1 MPRIGRHRH
10 QLGSP
15 LWEAG
20 APDEVRAELDFH
32 LEMLTREFE
41 ARGMSRDQARA
52 EAVRRFGDPA
62 RISATS
68 LTSAR
73 ERDSAMRRS
82 HYIIDLSQDIRFA
95 FRQLARAR
103 AFTVIVLLTLGI
115 GIGATTA
122 IYSVLLAVVLRAI
135 PAAHPERVV
144 YVAER
149 YQGQTSN
156 MSIGNFVDVERQATS
171 FDGLGAIVYRS
182 FNLAE
187 GEAPERVFGAAV
199 SASLFKVLGIPAALG
214 RTIANDEDVP
224 GNDDVVVLSDGLWT
238 RRFGRDPAVLGRTI
252 RLNTRPY
259 RVIGVMPPL
268 FNPTISD
275 EQLWVPAAFTTT
287 QRAQHDEHY
296 IDVLGLLKPG
306 VSRQQAAAD
315 VDRIMVDLVARYPN
329 ANIDRRGTVTSIADV
344 VLGNL
349 QQRLFVLFGAVLLV
363 LLIAC
368 ANVSNLLLARG
379 ASRAKE
385 LAIRTAVG
393 AERGRLVRQLLVETG
408 VLAVASAALGIPM
421 AAAVVKVIVARAP
434 TGIPRLTETTID
446 GGVAAF
452 AIVLAVL
459 CSVIA
464 GLIPALRASRRD
476 PQQDL
481 RDGGRGAMGTVR
493 DRVRSVLVIGEVA
506 LALTLL
512 IGASLLIRSAVA
524 MERSE
529 PGFDPQ
535 GALIG
540 RISLPEAAYREPTRV
555 VQTLERIVDA
565 LTAQPGIVA
574 AGATSQAPM
583 GPGGGSNGLLAE
595 GRAPTPANIVDTRL
609 RMISP
614 GYLQAMRIPLRRGR
628 AFTDRDVSGTER
640 VAIISEE
647 TARRLWPGE
656 DPVGKRLQCCEG
668 SEADPRNK
676 TVVGVVGDVRSSG
689 LGSPIVPE
697 FYLPI
702 AQAPDVAW
710 DWIQR
715 SMTLVVRGKGSD
727 GSALAGAMRTAVHA
741 VDATVPLDR
750 VTTMNQAMAT
760 SVAPARFNT
769 LLLTT
774 LGAIGLVLAALGIYG
789 VVSYFVSVRLHEI
802 GVRLMLG
809 ATGRQVVRLLVV
821 QGLRPVVI
829 GLMVGLVGAAVST
842 RALASSLFGVS
853 SLDVPSYAGVTLL
866 LLAVGLLATVIPAR
880 RALRVAPRSAL
891 GG

>member
-1 MPRIGRHRH
+1 MRRIGRHRH
-10 QLGSP
+10 QLDSP

-52 EAVRRFGDPA
+52 EAERRFGDPA

-73 ERDSAMRRS
+73 ERDSAMHRS
-82 HYIIDLSQDIRFA
+82 HYFIDLSQDIRFA

-103 AFTVIVLLTLGI
+103 TFSVIVLLTLGI

-122 IYSVLLAVVLRAI
+122 IYSVLHAVVLRAI

-149 YQGQTSN
+149 YLGQTSN

-171 FDGLGAIVYRS
+171 FAGLAAINFKS

-187 GEAPERVFGAAV
+187 GDAPERVLGAAV
-199 SASLFKVLGIPAALG
+199 SASLFTVLGVPAILG
-214 RTIANDEDVP
+214 RPIAADEDAP
-224 GNDDVVVLSDGLWT
+224 GRDDVVVLSDGLWT
-238 RRFGRDPAVLGRTI
+238 RRFGRDPAVLGRTV

-259 RVIGVMPPL
+259 RVIGVMPSS
-268 FNPTISD
+268 FNPTLTN
-275 EQLWVPAAFTTT
+275 EQLWVPAAFTPT
-287 QRAQHDEHY
+287 QREQHDEHY
-296 IDVLGLLKPG
+296 LDVLGLLKPG
-306 VSRQQAAAD
+306 VSRQQAAAEM
-315 VDRIMVDLVARYPN
+315 DRLMVDLAKRFPN
-329 ANIDRRGTVTSIADV
+329 ANIDRRGTVVPIADV
-344 VLGNL
+344 VLGDL
-349 QQRLFVLFGAVLLV
+349 QQRLYVLFGAVLLV

-385 LAIRTAVG
+385 LAIRTAIG
-393 AERGRLVRQLLVETG
+393 AERGRLMRQLLVETG
-408 VLAVASAALGIPM
+408 VLAVASAALGIPL
-421 AAAVVKVIVARAP
+421 AAAVVKMIVARAP

-446 GGVAAF
+446 GSVAVF
-452 AIVLAVL
+452 AVL
-459 CSVIA
+459 LALVCSVIA
-464 GLIPALRASRRD
+464 GLVPALRAARRD

-481 RDGGRGAMGTVR
+481 RDGGRGPMSTVR
-493 DRVRSVLVIGEVA
+493 DGVRSILVIGEVA

-540 RISLPEAAYREPTRV
+540 RISLPDASYHEPARI
-555 VQTLERIVDA
+555 VQTLERLVTA
-565 LTAQPGIVA
+565 LASQPGVA
-574 AGATSQAPM
+574 AAGVTSQAPM

-595 GRAPTPANIVDTRL
+595 GRAPTTENIVDTRL
-609 RMISP
+609 RLISP
-614 GYLQAMRIPLRRGR
+614 GYLQAMRIPLKKGR
-628 AFTDRDVSGTER
+628 AFTDRDVAGSDR
-640 VAIISEE
+640 VAILSEE

-656 DPVGKRLQCCEG
+656 DPIGKVLQCCEG
-668 SEADPRNK
+668 SATDPRNK
-676 TVVGVVGDVRSSG
+676 TVVGVVGDVRSQG

-715 SMTLVVRGKGSD
+715 SMTLVLRGSGSD
-727 GSALAGAMRTAVHA
+727 GSSLASAMRTAVH
-741 VDATVPLDR
+741 DIDPTVPLDR
-750 VTTMNQAMAT
+750 VTTMSQAMET
-760 SVAPARFNT
+760 SVAPAHFNT
-769 LLLTT
+769 LLLST
-774 LGAIGLVLAALGIYG
+774 LGVIGLVLAALGIYG

-802 GVRLMLG
+802 GVRLVLG

-829 GLMVGLVGAAVST
+829 GLVVGLVGAAFST
-842 RALASSLFGVS
+842 RALASSLYGVS
-853 SLDVPSYAGVTLL
+853 ALD
-866 LLAVGLLATVIPAR
+866 
-880 RALRVAPRSAL
+880 
-891 GG
+891 